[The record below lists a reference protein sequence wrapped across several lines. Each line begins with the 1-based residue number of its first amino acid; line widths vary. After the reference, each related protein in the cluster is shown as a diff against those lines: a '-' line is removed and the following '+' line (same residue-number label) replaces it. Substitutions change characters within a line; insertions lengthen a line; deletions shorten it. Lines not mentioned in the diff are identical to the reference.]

1 MTTPSTVRKPDT
13 AKKNLTRGERE
24 AKTVTMGLKARCH
37 FWVTTRDENRTE
49 LDLFPAI
56 LKAGYRPLLW
66 DLANGITEMDGKAI
80 RGNREY
86 NPPEDPDA
94 VLDAIEKRSQ
104 QKLSDGE
111 APDRNVWILRGF
123 APWLEG
129 VAGALTLR
137 KLQNLLRPDG
147 LSGTYP
153 NVAQAIIL
161 LSASAT
167 PPPELSDS
175 ITTIDWPLPDREE
188 ISTILEQCVDVLPDT
203 PESNKLQTKV
213 RRALARNG
221 NRDAAIDAAVGLSG
235 QEIQGAFARSII
247 EYSTINP
254 AGISGEKKRLFE
266 QAGMELMKPLAG
278 GLDSVG
284 ALENF
289 KDWIRKHESAWTSE
303 ARDYGLVPPTG
314 VLLLGIPGCGKTLC
328 AKALAAAW
336 NVPLVRLDLGSLKSK
351 YVGESEAKLRKAL
364 KVIESLG
371 RVVVLVD
378 EIEKA
383 LAGATGQQADAGVSA
398 DALGTLLTFMQERE
412 GTAFIVATANNVE
425 SLPPELMRKGRFSE
439 LFWVDLPTPTEREE
453 VLAVAL
459 RQKNRDPEKLGI
471 DLPGLAAAT
480 ESFSG
485 AEIAEL
491 VPEAMYT
498 AFADGKREITTD
510 DLLHAARDVVPMAR
524 TQSEKIVR
532 LRETW
537 SNRAKPASRSSAA
550 RGATAQPA
558 RGRALDL

>member
-1 MTTPSTVRKPDT
+1 MSAPTVRKPDST
-13 AKKNLTRGERE
+13 DKKLTRGEQE
-24 AKTVTMGLKARCH
+24 ARAVTMGLKARGH
-37 FWVTTRDENRTE
+37 FWATTRDENRTE

-66 DLANGITEMDGKAI
+66 DLANGITEMDGKAV
-80 RGNREY
+80 RGDRDY
-86 NPPEDPDA
+86 NSPEDPDA
-94 VLDAIEKRSQ
+94 VLDAIEKRSK
-104 QKLSDGE
+104 QKLADGE
-111 APDRNVWILRGF
+111 VDRNVWILRGF

-175 ITTIDWPLPDREE
+175 LTTIDWPLPDREE
-188 ISTILEQCVDVLPDT
+188 IGAILDMCVDVLPDT
-203 PESNKLQTKV
+203 VESNKLQSKV
-213 RRALARNG
+213 RKALRNG

-254 AGISGEKKRLFE
+254 IGISGEKKRLFE
-266 QAGMELMKPLAG
+266 QAGMELMKPLEG

-289 KDWIRKHESAWTSE
+289 KEWIRKHEAAWTSE
-303 ARDYGLVPPTG
+303 ARDYGLTPPTG

-328 AKALAAAW
+328 AKALASAW
-336 NVPLVRLDLGSLKSK
+336 GVPLVRLDLGSLKSK

-364 KVIESLG
+364 NVIESLG

-412 GTAFIVATANNVE
+412 GAAFIVATANNVE

-439 LFWVDLPTPTEREE
+439 LFWVDLPTAAEREE

-459 RQKNRDPEKLGI
+459 RQKKRDPIALGI
-471 DLPGLAAAT
+471 DLKEVASAT

-491 VPEAMYT
+491 VPEAMYS
-498 AFADGKREITTD
+498 AFADGKRQITTE
-510 DLLHAARDVVPMAR
+510 DLLVTAREVVPMAR
-524 TQSEKIVR
+524 TQSEKITR

-537 SNRAKPASRSSAA
+537 SSRAKPASRVSEARPASAA
-550 RGATAQPA
+550 PL

>member
-1 MTTPSTVRKPDT
+1 MSAPTVRKTDT
-13 AKKNLTRGERE
+13 TTTDKKLTRGERE
-24 AKTVTMGLKARCH
+24 ARAVTMGLKARGH
-37 FWVTTRDENRTE
+37 FWTTTRDENRTE

-56 LKAGYRPLLW
+56 LRAGYRPLLW
-66 DLANGITEMDGKAI
+66 DLANGIREMDGKAI
-80 RGNREY
+80 RGNVEY
-86 NPPEDPDA
+86 NSPEDPDA
-94 VLDAIEKRSQ
+94 VLDAIEKRSK
-104 QKLSDGE
+104 QKLPESE
-111 APDRNVWILRGF
+111 ADRNVWILRGF

-175 ITTIDWPLPDREE
+175 LTTIDWPLPDREE
-188 ISTILEQCVDVLPDT
+188 IAAILDMCVDVLPDT
-203 PESNKLQTKV
+203 AEAGKLQTKV
-213 RRALARNG
+213 RRALRNG

-254 AGISGEKKRLFE
+254 TGISGEKKRLFE
-266 QAGMELMKPLAG
+266 QAGMELMKPLPG

-289 KDWIRKHESAWTSE
+289 KDWIRKHELAWTSE

-328 AKALAAAW
+328 AKALASAW
-336 NVPLVRLDLGSLKSK
+336 GVPLVRLDLGSLKSK

-439 LFWVDLPTPTEREE
+439 LFWVDLPTAREREE

-459 RQKNRDPEKLGI
+459 RQKNRDPEALGI
-471 DLPGLAAAT
+471 DLKAVASAT

-498 AFADGKREITTD
+498 AFGDGKRQITTD
-510 DLLHAARDVVPMAR
+510 DLLHTAREVVPMAR
-524 TQSEKIVR
+524 TQSEKITR

-537 SNRAKPASRSSAA
+537 SNRAKPASRADDTRPIGAA
-550 RGATAQPA
+550 PL